1 MTTGDPPYR
10 FEIGDGYGLIV
21 LLPSLND
28 CPWSDIEKVGSDVL
42 ERLKTEKYRGILVDL
57 SPLQYMGSATV
68 ALIVRLWKAAK
79 EQKKSMVVVNRDP
92 MVLEVLQ
99 LAGLHKVWTIV
110 ETREDGFRALGV
122 SGRGAGAASEGGK
135 GIALL
140 AVGMLAVV
148 AAVAGVGLL
157 LSKTTTVPA
166 QPAFWT
172 ALGGALV
179 GLAAGTVITLR
190 DQETGRRL
198 MGMVMVVAGLAVLLG
213 ALLNMPNPASSTGAP
228 PVGAAEQSDA

>member
-21 LLPSLND
+21 LLPPLND

-42 ERLKTEKYRGILVDL
+42 ERLKTEKYRGIVVDL
-57 SPLQYMGSATV
+57 SPLQYMGSAMV

-79 EQKKSMVVVNRDP
+79 ERNKSMVVVNRDP

-110 ETREDGFRALGV
+110 ETREEGFRELGV
-122 SGRGAGAASEGGK
+122 SGRAAGAASGGGK
-135 GIALL
+135 GVALL

-157 LSKTTTVPA
+157 LSKTTAVPA

-172 ALGGALV
+172 AAAGALV

-198 MGMVMVVAGLAVLLG
+198 MGVVMVVAGLAVLLA
-213 ALLNMPNPASSTGAP
+213 ALLNMPSSADPSEAPA
-228 PVGAAEQSDA
+228 VGVAEKPAG